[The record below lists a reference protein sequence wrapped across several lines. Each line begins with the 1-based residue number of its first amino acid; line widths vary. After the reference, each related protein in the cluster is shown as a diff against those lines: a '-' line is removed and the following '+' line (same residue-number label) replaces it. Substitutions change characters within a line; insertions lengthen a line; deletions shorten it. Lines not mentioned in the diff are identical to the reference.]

1 MTPIEYGHTQLT
13 STIALWAPGQCPRP
27 TQSSPAVAG
36 PGYPLD
42 WLGPVPSLFARVH
55 RPEILERMVLR
66 MRAALLNPV
75 QVEWR
80 GSYRR
85 VQILQTTI
93 IEFRSRGELSAYA
106 WESVRGIRLV
116 PVPRPLSYVSAEGRG
131 HEGRWCSGFAQGLLV
146 ELRGHH
152 YRRRQ
157 LSKVQAVLP
166 TYVLWVID
174 RVKTHLQETLPQAP
188 VHAAIEQALQCAPNV
203 ERRYYAQLGLEAD
216 VLSRARVLARFTRHL
231 GSDTPSLKD
240 YQECLPCL
248 QKSA

>member
-1 MTPIEYGHTQLT
+1 MTPIGYGHTQLT
-13 STIALWAPGQCPRP
+13 STIALWAPGHRP
-27 TQSSPAVAG
+27 LPGQPTLFVGG

-42 WLGPVPSLFARVH
+42 WLGPVPSLFACVH
-55 RPEILERMVLR
+55 HPEILARMVLR

-80 GSYRR
+80 GSNRR

-93 IEFRSRGELSAYA
+93 IEFRTQGELSAFA
-106 WESVRGIRLV
+106 WELVRGIRPV
-116 PVPRPLSYVSAEGRG
+116 PAPRPLSYVSAEGRG

-166 TYVLWVID
+166 TYVLWAID
-174 RVKTHLQETLPQAP
+174 RVKTHLQETVPQGP
-188 VHAAIEQALQCAPNV
+188 VHAAIEHALQCDPNV
-203 ERRYYAQLGLEAD
+203 ERRHHAQLGLDAGT
-216 VLSRARVLARFTRHL
+216 LSRARVLARFTRHL
-231 GSDTPSLKD
+231 GSDIPSLKD
-240 YQECLPCL
+240 CQECLPCL
-248 QKSA
+248 QNSA